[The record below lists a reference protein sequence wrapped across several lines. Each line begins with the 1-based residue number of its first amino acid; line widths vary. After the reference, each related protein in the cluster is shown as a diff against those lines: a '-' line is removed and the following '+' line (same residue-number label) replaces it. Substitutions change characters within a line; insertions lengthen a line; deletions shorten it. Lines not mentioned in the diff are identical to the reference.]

1 MAACGAYM
9 AAKGVAEKDLY
20 LWLDYSSV
28 DQDDDSLLVK
38 GVIVMKSEDE
48 WDRFMRFMERYA
60 EANGLGFTKA

>member
-1 MAACGAYM
+1 MGSNWRKRSAQVTASFING
-9 AAKGVAEKDLY
+9 KPRI
-20 LWLDYSSV
+20 
-28 DQDDDSLLVK
+28 VK